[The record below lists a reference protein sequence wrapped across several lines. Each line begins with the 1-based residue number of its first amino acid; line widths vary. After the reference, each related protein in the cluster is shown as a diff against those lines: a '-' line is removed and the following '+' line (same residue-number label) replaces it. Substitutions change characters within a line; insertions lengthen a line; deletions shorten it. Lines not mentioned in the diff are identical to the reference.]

1 LGGVRGIRDRLRLTG
16 ISPRFHRHHVRR
28 IDIVLPIGDIA
39 RDAEHVGFMIDHL
52 RRMVTDPLE
61 LYIASKEESAE
72 GITCALFTRVFGSSG
87 LFADDEEVPSFSP
100 ARPTIGRVWVK
111 TDSGYVLRA

>member
-1 LGGVRGIRDRLRLTG
+1 
-16 ISPRFHRHHVRR
+16 
-28 IDIVLPIGDIA
+28 
-39 RDAEHVGFMIDHL
+39 
-52 RRMVTDPLE
+52 MVTDPLE